1 MSVNLEEDKTMNNK
15 LLEHVDEFIEENKK
29 DGGHCSYCLGYN
41 MGMMKIRN
49 KIESYLNLNLILRK
63 IREIK

>member
-1 MSVNLEEDKTMNNK
+1 MNNK